1 MNYIKTLA
9 LLISLSTLASCTEAF
24 EDCPEDVYTTI
35 DIKDTKASE
44 SNDTTGGAQIT
55 LLIDEPDE
63 VDIDYTL
70 NIP

>member
-24 EDCPEDVYTTI
+24 EDCPEDVYSTI

-44 SNDTTGGAQIT
+44 SNDSTGGTQIT
-55 LLIDEPDE
+55 ILIDETE
-63 VDIDYTL
+63 VVDIDCTL
-70 NIP
+70 DIP